1 MGMWL
6 LIHNGIKFKPCQWK
20 GRQRMK
26 HSCGGG
32 GGGGGGSTFLENAR
46 DTHETYV
53 WYKKYGMKNI

>member
-26 HSCGGG
+26 HLCGGFN
-32 GGGGGGSTFLENAR
+32 FLENAG